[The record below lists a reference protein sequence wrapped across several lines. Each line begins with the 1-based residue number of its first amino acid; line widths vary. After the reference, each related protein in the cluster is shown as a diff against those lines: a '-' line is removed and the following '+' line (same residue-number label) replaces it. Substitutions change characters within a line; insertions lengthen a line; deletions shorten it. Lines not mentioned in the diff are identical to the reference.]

1 MAVVFIFGVED
12 IDADGWMAELAV
24 VADSRGDAH
33 RILRNRGVKKKQFG
47 NEGRPV
53 RELALS
59 DVADWLTDATVVFR
73 RRHNAGGWSGWEP
86 VANDVS
92 LDWRISGKARRI
104 GPGGRIL

>member
-1 MAVVFIFGVED
+1 MSERRQLALCQAVVVAVVFIFGVED

-59 DVADWLTDATVVFR
+59 DVADWLDR
-73 RRHNAGGWSGWEP
+73 CHCR
-86 VANDVS
+86 VS
-92 LDWRISGKARRI
+92 PSSQCRWLERVGT
-104 GPGGRIL
+104 GRERCI